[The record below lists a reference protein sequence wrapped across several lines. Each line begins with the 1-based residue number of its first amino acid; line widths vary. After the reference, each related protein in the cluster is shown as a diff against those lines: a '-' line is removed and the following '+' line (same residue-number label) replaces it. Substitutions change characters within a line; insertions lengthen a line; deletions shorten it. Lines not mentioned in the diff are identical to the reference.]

1 MKHISIIVFL
11 ILCISIG
18 SCKKYEDGPTISLIS
33 KKARLANIWKV
44 DTYYLNGKDNTTAYR
59 QLISHEK
66 LVIFQSGNFEYSE
79 LSSWSWAVPNY
90 TGKWKFI
97 DDKEGIEMTP
107 DNTAVKTK
115 TLKILRLKNK
125 QLWLQ
130 EQVSPDSLAEYHYLP
145 ETGN

>member
-1 MKHISIIVFL
+1 M
-11 ILCISIG
+11 
-18 SCKKYEDGPTISLIS
+18 S

-44 DTYYLNGKDNTTAYR
+44 DTYYLNGKDNTTEYR
-59 QLISHEK
+59 QLVTREK

-79 LSSWSWAVPNY
+79 LANWNWAVPNY

-97 DDKEGIEMTP
+97 DGKESLEMTSE
-107 DNTAVKTK
+107 NSAVKTK

-130 EQVSPDSLAEYHYLP
+130 EQVSPDSLVEYHYLP